1 MKITHLTKDGRCVWL
16 EKNVLTK
23 LFPDMAHNARQP
35 GKRKAF
41 VILDWIS
48 NDKGRVGVDVPWL
61 RGIGVPIL
69 NSIKDLPLGK
79 DYDIVNTGYDS
90 IVTEETELRNR
101 GITIIDKPCPFVR
114 KLRHIFEDADSGYQ
128 YVFLCEENHI
138 TIKNFAGIFPSDMI
152 LVQMDNFAERIEKL
166 QKKKPLR
173 LVPYVTFLPS
183 HINEVFQFINKK
195 YKRRRNDLLQTSC
208 LWVKGRLSPIDE
220 ILSLDGK
227 KIKSIDQALLI
238 CSPDSKNK
246 SVESVEITLKS
257 RGLGVTRITDFWEF
271 LRYEKAN
278 KNSHVLLVKS
288 PIPNKAEKPIIA
300 YINHG
305 MLSALLQVFSGN
317 NYVRRYIILPSIRL
331 KSVVTYY
338 YIHFLAKLGFLRNLI
353 IPAKKSQ

>member
-69 NSIKDLPLGK
+69 NSIKDLPLGR

-90 IVTEETELRNR
+90 IVTEETELRDR

-114 KLRHIFEDADSGYQ
+114 KLRHIFENADNKYQ

-138 TIKNFAGIFPSDMI
+138 TIKNFGGIFPKDMI
-152 LVQMDNFAERIEKL
+152 IVQMDNYKDRIEKL
-166 QKKKPLR
+166 KNRKPLR
-173 LVPYVTFLPS
+173 LVPYVTYLS
-183 HINEVFQFINKK
+183 THIDEVFNYIQKK
-195 YKRRRNDLLQTSC
+195 YNRRKNELIPTSC
-208 LWVKGRLSPIDE
+208 LWVQGRLSPIDE
-220 ILSLDGK
+220 ILSLDEK

-271 LRYEKAN
+271 LKYELVN
-278 KNSHVLLVKS
+278 KDSHVLLVKS

-317 NYVRRYIILPSIRL
+317 NSVRRFVILPFIRL
-331 KSVVTYY
+331 KSIVAYY